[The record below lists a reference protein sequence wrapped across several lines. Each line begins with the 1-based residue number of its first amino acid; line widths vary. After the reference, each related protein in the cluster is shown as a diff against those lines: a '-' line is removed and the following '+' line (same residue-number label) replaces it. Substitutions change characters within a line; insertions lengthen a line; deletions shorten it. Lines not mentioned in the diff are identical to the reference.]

1 MKIWILVCGEAEDP
15 LPKRCTGEAYE
26 ETLAALS
33 ESAIRPYE
41 GPAMKAAGRPVFL
54 TPGRRAREAAEQMI
68 PDAAF
73 QVEPL
78 LAAIPRRA
86 YTDGTGEHA
95 RWFWDWMAQRQAR
108 TEDPRQP
115 ESRGAAVKRAEELI
129 GSLEEAGKDAIL
141 VAEESFLPV
150 LLDRFRLHG
159 CAIQRSGIFR
169 YKPFERILI
178 SRRDEHCGGC
188 GHNCLLSNPGCDIG
202 RDKARRLDEGGK
214 E

>member
-1 MKIWILVCGEAEDP
+1 
-15 LPKRCTGEAYE
+15 
-26 ETLAALS
+26 
-33 ESAIRPYE
+33 
-41 GPAMKAAGRPVFL
+41 
-54 TPGRRAREAAEQMI
+54 MI
-68 PDAAF
+68 PDTAF

-86 YTDGTGEHA
+86 YTDGRGEHA
-95 RWFWDWMAQRQAR
+95 HWFWAWMAQRQAHAG
-108 TEDPRQP
+108 DPRQP
-115 ESRGAAVKRAEELI
+115 ESRGITVKRAEELI
-129 GSLEEAGKDAIL
+129 GSLEEVGKDAIL

-202 RDKARRLDEGGK
+202 RDKARRLK
-214 E
+214 ESRKA

>member
-1 MKIWILVCGEAEDP
+1 
-15 LPKRCTGEAYE
+15 
-26 ETLAALS
+26 
-33 ESAIRPYE
+33 
-41 GPAMKAAGRPVFL
+41 MKAVGRPVYIA
-54 TPGRRAREAAEQMI
+54 PGRRARETAEQMI

-73 QVEPL
+73 QTEPR

-86 YTDGTGEHA
+86 YTDGAGEHTF
-95 RWFWDWMAQRQAR
+95 RFWAWMAGRQAR
-108 TEDPRQP
+108 AEDPRQP
-115 ESRGAAVKRAEELI
+115 ESRRAAIRRAEELI

-159 CAIQRSGIFR
+159 CAIQRSGLFR
-169 YKPFERILI
+169 YQPFERILI